1 MAITIT
7 TRKKNKLRKHDKR
20 LTTSWGMVCGGESC
34 AVPSAILLLLLV
46 LLVVDSPRVD
56 EPGRQQLDEEPVP
69 ALERELVSAV
79 AATVAAT
86 VVKRAQA
93 W

>member
-1 MAITIT
+1 
-7 TRKKNKLRKHDKR
+7 
-20 LTTSWGMVCGGESC
+20 
-34 AVPSAILLLLLV
+34 VPSAILLLLLV
-46 LLVVDSPRVD
+46 LLVVDSPTVD
-56 EPGRQQLDEEPVP
+56 EPGRQQLDEEAVP

-79 AATVAAT
+79 AAAAT

>member
-1 MAITIT
+1 M
-7 TRKKNKLRKHDKR
+7 
-20 LTTSWGMVCGGESC
+20 
-34 AVPSAILLLLLV
+34 PSAILLLLLLV

-79 AATVAAT
+79 AATV
-86 VVKRAQA
+86 VKRAQA